1 MAIVLINGDVTG
13 VVHHVE
19 TWGELLDILDA
30 QRAVSEDVVT
40 AVRLSGV
47 DRPAFRS
54 PDLRATPL
62 GADAEVYVETARP
75 ADLIRDTLDE
85 AETVTATIIE
95 AAMCL
100 GGSFRGQDVAGA
112 NLALANFADSLGS
125 LIVVTSTV
133 AQAAGVD
140 LSVVGDGRVSAVQMI
155 NNLIGHTE
163 TLLRGQNAHDWTAM
177 ADAIEYDIASTVRRW
192 PMVLNAIR
200 ESARLL
206 AKTAA

>member
-1 MAIVLINGDVTG
+1 MAIVLVNGDITG
-13 VVHHVE
+13 AVRQAE

-30 QRAVSEDVVT
+30 QCAVREDVVT
-40 AVRLSGV
+40 AVRLGGV

-54 PDLRATPL
+54 PGLRAMPL
-62 GADAEVYVETARP
+62 GADAEVCIETARP

-85 AETVTATIIE
+85 AEKVTATIVE

-125 LIVVTSTV
+125 LVVVTSTV
-133 AQAAGVD
+133 AQATGVD
-140 LSVVGDGRVSAVQMI
+140 LSVTGDGRVSAVQMI

-163 TLLRGQNAHDWTAM
+163 TLLRAQNAHDWTAV

-192 PMVLNAIR
+192 PMVLKAIR

-206 AKTAA
+206 ATTAA